1 MEIVKIA
8 GIGLVGAVLAILLKK
23 QTPEISLQLSLA
35 TGLVI
40 TLLVAERL
48 VESVTVL
55 RAFAEQYAQVYAAV
69 GLMLKIVGIAYVSE
83 STAELL
89 RDAGQSVVG
98 AKVEF
103 AGRVVIVS
111 LSLPLL
117 SEQYD
122 MLGSEIRV
130 VPR

>member
-89 RDAGQSVVG
+89 RDAGQSAVG

-111 LSLPLL
+111 FSLPLL
-117 SEQYD
+117 SEFAQAV
-122 MLGSEIRV
+122 MELI
-130 VPR
+130 

>member
-89 RDAGQSVVG
+89 RDAGQSAVA

-117 SEQYD
+117 SEFAQAV
-122 MLGSEIRV
+122 MELI
-130 VPR
+130 

>member
-48 VESVTVL
+48 VESVTVM

-69 GLMLKIVGIAYVSE
+69 GLML
-83 STAELL
+83 
-89 RDAGQSVVG
+89 
-98 AKVEF
+98 
-103 AGRVVIVS
+103 
-111 LSLPLL
+111 
-117 SEQYD
+117 
-122 MLGSEIRV
+122 
-130 VPR
+130 